1 MLLGDVHFYHFS
13 RDSWNPNTYP
23 ITRFLSETG
32 IQGFPSLDSWLEVT
46 QNVSALQFQSSLV
59 QHREHYGGQLNV
71 LEYVTYFHFI
81 NIMFVF
87 RTYIRSNLPVPVTNN
102 SLQQFVQMIYLS
114 QINQAMTLKSIS
126 DVCRVHSSVKM
137 IDPRTS
143 EG

>member
-23 ITRFLSETG
+23 ISRFLSETG
-32 IQGFPSLDSWLEVT
+32 VQGFPSLDSWLEVT
-46 QNVSALQFQSSLV
+46 QNVSDLQFQSSFV
-59 QHREHYGGQLNV
+59 QFREHSRGRLNS

-87 RTYIRSNLPVPVTNN
+87 RNQIRSNLPEPVTNN
-102 SLQQFVQMIYLS
+102 SLQQFVHMIYLS

-137 IDPRTS
+137 IDPQNS
-143 EG
+143 QG